1 VEALLAQR
9 CDMVWLEVETKVP
22 LKNSEV
28 AALRRKIKAIASFE
42 KRGKKVDDYFAIQKK
57 GYPKKAFRFRTMKN
71 GVEVTF
77 KRWLRNYWTDLIV
90 VKQEFEFTLCDSD
103 GREDLIELFGDFGFY
118 EWVQKVKRNETYKHK
133 KNKKI
138 SIEIN
143 HVKHLGYFM
152 EIEYLCKKKDME
164 KAVRA
169 ITKTLDELEIKKSQI
184 NNTGYTKLL
193 WKKGTLGKSKFID

>member
-1 VEALLAQR
+1 
-9 CDMVWLEVETKVP
+9 MVWLEVETKVP

-28 AALRRKIKAIASFE
+28 VPLRKKIKKIANFE
-42 KRGKKVDDYFAIQKK
+42 KRGKKSDDYFAIQKK
-57 GYPKKAFRFRTMKN
+57 GYPKKAFRFRTMK
-71 GVEVTF
+71 GSTEVTF
-77 KRWLRNYWTDLIV
+77 KRWLRSYWTDLIV
-90 VKQEFEFTLCDSD
+90 VKQEFEFKLCDSD
-103 GREDLIELFGDFGFY
+103 SREDLLELFGDFGFS
-118 EWVQKVKRNETYKHK
+118 EWVKKIKRNETYKHK

-152 EIEYLCKKKDME
+152 EIEYLCRKKDMK

-169 ITKTLDELEIKKSQI
+169 ITKTLNELGIEKNQI
-184 NNTGYTKLL
+184 DNTGYTKLL